1 MTVPTSLTTVNPTA
15 RGIVKDSPRE
25 RVESLHRRRGQD
37 LFGLARRMGVPHEDA
52 ADIVQETMLR
62 LWRELIAE
70 KDVRDEDAW
79 AFRTAYRLAIDQSR
93 QARRSGSVFSLLTR
107 QSDQSL
113 TKSTDLEDVAVVWH
127 EVDALPRQQRAVLYL
142 RYRAD
147 LPFEQV
153 GQAVGVSAAT
163 ARTHATRAL
172 ATLRERLTREN
183 D

>member
-1 MTVPTSLTTVNPTA
+1 
-15 RGIVKDSPRE
+15 
-25 RVESLHRRRGQD
+25 
-37 LFGLARRMGVPHEDA
+37 MGVPHEDA

-70 KDVRDEDAW
+70 KDVRNDDAW
-79 AFRTAYRLAIDQSR
+79 AFRTAYRLAVDQVR
-93 QARRSGSVFSLLTR
+93 RARRSSSLFSLLTR
-107 QSDQSL
+107 QPDQPHI
-113 TKSTDLEDVAVVWH
+113 KSSELEDVAVVWH
-127 EVDALPRQQRAVLYL
+127 EVDALPHQQRAVLFL

-172 ATLRERLTREN
+172 ATLRERLTREK